1 MLQLM
6 AQGSGPHCAQPGT
19 RYFVR
24 GTWPDPGLFH
34 GMGLKGERH
43 THTHTL
49 KTTTKPQ
56 QTKRKA
62 PGFFVFFH
70 SNQLLISQASNSSQ
84 PYLGTDRHI
93 SLTMMKLNRSLA
105 RAEGSEL

>member
-34 GMGLKGERH
+34 GMGLKGERYTHTHIH
-43 THTHTL
+43 THTHTH
-49 KTTTKPQ
+49 TP
-56 QTKRKA
+56 
-62 PGFFVFFH
+62 
-70 SNQLLISQASNSSQ
+70 
-84 PYLGTDRHI
+84 
-93 SLTMMKLNRSLA
+93 
-105 RAEGSEL
+105 